1 MELYHTRGI
10 ILQDPTIDASRNFD
24 RTIAFGMAVMA
35 NQKNKLNILFHCW
48 NYLISSPFTYLTS
61 AMMLLF

>member
-35 NQKNKLNILFHCW
+35 NQKNKLNEKK
-48 NYLISSPFTYLTS
+48 TRR
-61 AMMLLF
+61 